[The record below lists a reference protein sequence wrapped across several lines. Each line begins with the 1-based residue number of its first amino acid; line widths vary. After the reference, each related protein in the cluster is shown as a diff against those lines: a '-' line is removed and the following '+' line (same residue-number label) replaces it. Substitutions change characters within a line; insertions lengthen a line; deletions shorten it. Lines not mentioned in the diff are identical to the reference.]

1 MYIYKKHIQ
10 NGDRNIQLWMWLL
23 RWRRWYAQVMVD
35 LREHGGVLEISQGEN
50 SPCQIFALATPLK
63 NQSREVAFWYLL
75 WKQFCKVKNDLWKF
89 SHWLLLAKV
98 QSREVV
104 NCILPKCAFCKVK
117 FTLPNFRNSL
127 FELRNGL
134 LSLDLGIFLP
144 YFTFLS
150 TFVSLWAFVPA
161 IGHQSSIKNIKKI
174 KIKTKKP
181 KQNMCKSIKNAK

>member
-1 MYIYKKHIQ
+1 MKKKILKIGLSTGM
-10 NGDRNIQLWMWLL
+10 NW
-23 RWRRWYAQVMVD
+23 
-35 LREHGGVLEISQGEN
+35 GVLKLQNWSLKMNLKRIKSLVSMKKKFSQGEN

-75 WKQFCKVKNDLWKF
+75 WKQFRKVKNDLRKF

-104 NCILPKCAFCKVK
+104 NCILPKCAFRKVK

-134 LSLDLGIFLP
+134 LSLDLDIFLP

-161 IGHQSSIKNIKKI
+161 IGHQSSIKNIKN
-174 KIKTKKP
+174 
-181 KQNMCKSIKNAK
+181 QNQN

>member
-10 NGDRNIQLWMWLL
+10 NGDRNIQSWMWLL

-75 WKQFCKVKNDLWKF
+75 WKQFCKVKNDLWKY

-98 QSREVV
+98 QSREVAF
-104 NCILPKCAFCKVK
+104 CILPKCA
-117 FTLPNFRNSL
+117 FRNSL

-134 LSLDLGIFLP
+134 LSLDLDIFLP

-150 TFVSLWAFVPA
+150 TFVSLWAFVLA
-161 IGHQSSIKNIKKI
+161 IGHQSSIKNIKN
-174 KIKTKKP
+174 
-181 KQNMCKSIKNAK
+181 QNQN